1 MTTHSLLLLPGDGIG
16 PEVMAEVERLV
27 AFFNKKGKVQFE
39 TETALVGGASI
50 DKHGVPLTS
59 DALEKAE
66 AADAIVFGAVGGP
79 KWDKVRYE
87 IRPEAGLL
95 RLRKELDLF
104 ANLRPAICYAALAE
118 ASTLKREHIEGLDIL
133 ILRELTGGT
142 YFGEPK
148 EIVTLENGQ
157 KRAVDTTVYTTHEI
171 ERIAR
176 VAFDLARKRRN
187 KVHSADKRNVMK
199 TGVLWHEVVTAVH
212 TKEAKDVELNHIL
225 ADACAMQLVRNP
237 KQFDVIVCDNLFGD
251 MLSDEAA
258 MLTGSIG
265 MLPSASLGARH
276 RRQGPRQ
283 PDRGHHQLRH
293 GAALLL
299 RAHQGGRPDR
309 QGDRRRA
316 RPRLP
321 HRRHHAAQHAQGRH
335 RRDGQ
340 GDPGGGREA
349 GGLRAVI
356 SRLPLTI
363 IGAAHDNQGRR
374 CCECRAGEGSREGRS
389 PRTARPPAR

>member
-265 MLPSASLGARH
+265 MLPSASLGA
-276 RRQGPRQ
+276 
-283 PDRGHHQLRH
+283 PD
-293 GAALLL
+293 
-299 RAHQGGRPDR
+299 PK
-309 QGDRRRA
+309 
-316 RPRLP
+316 
-321 HRRHHAAQHAQGRH
+321 
-335 RRDGQ
+335 
-340 GDPGGGREA
+340 
-349 GGLRAVI
+349 
-356 SRLPLTI
+356 T
-363 IGAAHDNQGRR
+363 GRR
-374 CCECRAGEGSREGRS
+374 KALYEPVHGSAPDIAGKGLANPIAAITSYGMALRYSYGLTKEADLIDKAIAGALARGF
-389 PRTARPPAR
+389 RTADIMQPNMRKAGTAEMGKAILEEVEKLAA